1 MKSRTE
7 AREKLAEPTLAG
19 QVGAKAAR
27 KLKARRNSTPGSG
40 LAWA

>member
-1 MKSRTE
+1 MNDVQRKAGSK
-7 AREKLAEPTLAG
+7 APTLAG

-27 KLKARRNSTPGSG
+27 KLKARRNPRRASG